1 MTAVV
6 SRPGGVGAASPV
18 GRGPARRRRHR
29 LADRPWS
36 LWLALSYV
44 AVLAVAALAPGFLA
58 PSSPTAV
65 DYAAALLPPSL
76 EHPFGTDESGRDLY
90 TRIVHGAADS
100 LSIGLGAAALAI
112 VCAIALGALA
122 ALGPRPIAA
131 LVDRVIEVLFAFPT
145 LLLALL
151 LIAITGPSATT
162 QIIAVGLGS
171 APGYARMVRGQ
182 IRQAAGSGYV
192 EAAVALGH
200 GRARILRR
208 HVLPNALRPLVAVAA
223 LAVGQSIV
231 WASSLS
237 FLGLGVAPP
246 SPEWGALLDA
256 GRPYVIQAGWLI
268 VIPGLVIV
276 ALALAATSI
285 GRHLQHRLESGA
297 RA

>member
-6 SRPGGVGAASPV
+6 SRPGGASGASPV
-18 GRGPARRRRHR
+18 GSAPAARRKAR

-36 LWLALSYV
+36 LWLALAYV
-44 AVLAVAALAPGFLA
+44 AVLAIAALAPSLLA

-90 TRIVHGAADS
+90 TRVVHGAADS

-112 VCAIALGALA
+112 VCAIVLGVLA

-131 LVDRVIEVLFAFPT
+131 
-145 LLLALL
+145 
-151 LIAITGPSATT
+151 
-162 QIIAVGLGS
+162 
-171 APGYARMVRGQ
+171 
-182 IRQAAGSGYV
+182 
-192 EAAVALGH
+192 
-200 GRARILRR
+200 
-208 HVLPNALRPLVAVAA
+208 LVAVAA

-285 GRHLQHRLESGA
+285 GRHLQRRLENGA
-297 RA
+297 LA